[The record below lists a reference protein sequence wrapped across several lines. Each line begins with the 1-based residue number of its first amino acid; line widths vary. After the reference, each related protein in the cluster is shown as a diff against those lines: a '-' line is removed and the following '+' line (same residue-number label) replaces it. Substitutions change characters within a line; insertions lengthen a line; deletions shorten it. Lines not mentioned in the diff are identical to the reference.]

1 MDHGLAVK
9 KWVPTPL
16 FCPVAAVAVSEQ
28 SLRGQAWEAMKHG
41 VSLKKSEALLQNGQ
55 NRLITHIIAF
65 PYLHSR
71 ARKIESTR
79 ISFYFLERLIL
90 LASWMTTNP

>member
-41 VSLKKSEALLQNGQ
+41 VSLQIRGIAAKRPK

-79 ISFYFLERLIL
+79 ISFYC
-90 LASWMTTNP
+90 WKG